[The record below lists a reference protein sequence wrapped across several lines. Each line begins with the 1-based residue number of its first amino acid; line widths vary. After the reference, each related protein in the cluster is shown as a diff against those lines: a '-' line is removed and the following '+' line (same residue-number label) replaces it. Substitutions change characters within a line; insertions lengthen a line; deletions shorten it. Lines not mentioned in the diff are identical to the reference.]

1 MVFSSHLFVFYFLP
15 AALALYYIMPRRAKH
30 LCLTLLS
37 YVFYGWANPLFVVLM
52 FTTTLIDYIAGLVI
66 AQRLNLSSG
75 APIALLPVGGP
86 RTRAQKL
93 ALTVSICANLTLL
106 GFFKYFNFG
115 IENYNALMSAL
126 GLGAMQWDTFF
137 RVTLPLGISFYTFQ
151 LLSYIFDLYRGKIQ
165 PERNLLS
172 FAAYAAMFPQIL
184 SGPIVRYCAI
194 SDELKERKQTLP
206 DFAAGAQRFV
216 LGLGKK
222 VLFANALAEITA
234 AYSAGAEAS
243 VLFAWLNLAAYTL
256 RIYYDFSGYSDMAI
270 GLARMMGF
278 HFPENFDYPYI
289 AKSVTEFWRRWHMT
303 LSAWFRD
310 YVYIPLGGN
319 RAGVLK
325 HVRNILAVWL
335 LTGLWHGAS
344 WNFLLWGLYFALFL
358 LLEKYVYGRF
368 LEKLPAVFRHASTML
383 VVLIS
388 FCLFDAP
395 GLAEAASRAGSLFGA
410 GGIPLFGARS
420 VYCLKSYLVL
430 ILLAGAG
437 ATPLPKRLVERLQAK
452 LAASGNPALGY
463 FYAILCPVALAA
475 LLFVSTAY
483 IIDGSFS
490 PFIYFRF

>member
-1 MVFSSHLFVFYFLP
+1 MLFSSATFLYYFLP
-15 AALALYYIMPRRAKH
+15 AVIALYTALPRAWKNLFLLFAS
-30 LCLTLLS
+30 LC
-37 YVFYGWANPLFVVLM
+37 FYAWGEPV
-52 FTTTLIDYIAGLVI
+52 Y
-66 AQRLNLSSG
+66 
-75 APIALLPVGGP
+75 IALLAASTLACWGMGFPIERHRGTRKGKAFAALAAALLVAPLALFKYADFFITALNSVLSPGGDPAKGPVGL
-86 RTRAQKL
+86 L
-93 ALTVSICANLTLL
+93 ALA
-106 GFFKYFNFG
+106 
-115 IENYNALMSAL
+115 
-126 GLGAMQWDTFF
+126 
-137 RVTLPLGISFYTFQ
+137 LPLGISFYTFQ

-222 VLFANALAEITA
+222 MLFANALAEITA

-243 VLFAWLNLAAYTL
+243 VLFAWLNLAAYAL

-303 LSAWFRD
+303 LGAWFRD

-368 LEKLPAVFRHASTML
+368 VEKLPAVIRHASTML

-395 GLAEAASRAGSLFGA
+395 GLAEALSRAGSLFGA

-430 ILLAGAG
+430 LLLAGAG
-437 ATPLPKRLVERLQAK
+437 ATPFPKRLVERLQAK
-452 LAASGNPALGY
+452 LAASGNPAPGY